1 MPSILSQSKI
11 SILFHRVPEILQCH
25 TLFRI
30 ALAEAVANWDRDH
43 RIGDVFVTSFSK
55 AIVLDIYSGF
65 INNFLNAME
74 LAKTETKRKA
84 SLAEFFKVS
93 ISILFL
99 VLKCFCIIWLI
110 HIFRIDKK
118 HPMIVFHFIV

>member
-1 MPSILSQSKI
+1 MPSILSQTKI

-43 RIGDVFVTSFSK
+43 RIGDVFVASFSK

-84 SLAEFFKVS
+84 SLAEFFKVR
-93 ISILFL
+93 FYY
-99 VLKCFCIIWLI
+99 LI
-110 HIFRIDKK
+110 FIFYLSTKY
-118 HPMIVFHFIV
+118 

>member
-93 ISILFL
+93 NICKIFCFFKIL
-99 VLKCFCIIWLI
+99 
-110 HIFRIDKK
+110 
-118 HPMIVFHFIV
+118 

>member
-43 RIGDVFVTSFSK
+43 RIGDVFVGSFSK

-93 ISILFL
+93 ISALL
-99 VLKCFCIIWLI
+99 LN
-110 HIFRIDKK
+110 
-118 HPMIVFHFIV
+118 

>member
-43 RIGDVFVTSFSK
+43 RIGDVFVASFSK

-93 ISILFL
+93 IFNFL
-99 VLKCFCIIWLI
+99 YIIDYTTYYF
-110 HIFRIDKK
+110 FRIDKR
-118 HPMIVFHFIV
+118 HPMIVFHFTV